1 MGKSITQYLI
11 YYELGVVL
19 FINDA
24 YIILKE
30 GDLMFSEET
39 NYNEYKHIIT
49 KAYEISD
56 HEAIKRLSYVKK
68 NVPIDIYNRFL
79 LETLQWQICI
89 LSSKRLDN
97 TDGNLELICSVLKEI
112 MGRLENE
119 TNLEVPQ
126 YAVGNF

>member
-1 MGKSITQYLI
+1 MVI
-11 YYELGVVL
+11 
-19 FINDA
+19 FNNDA

-49 KAYEISD
+49 KAYEIYD

-79 LETLQWQICI
+79 LETLQWELCI
-89 LSSKRLDN
+89 LKSKRLDSTN
-97 TDGNLELICSVLKEI
+97 NSLELVCSVLKETI
-112 MGRLENE
+112 GRLENE
-119 TNLEVPQ
+119 TKSELQ
-126 YAVGNF
+126 HYAVGNF